1 MWRGFERVVIRSKT
15 AMATL
20 KQVVDASDLSDS
32 EKLASLELLL
42 FPADDPPVLS
52 DEILRGMKEDAD
64 LTGDDGAQ
72 YYKFLEGKSRRL
84 QNRAA
89 GVLKSL
95 SFQAEAHINPLFA
108 ALSHFHTAGGNI
120 TKTAPILFIDSAER
134 AAVGS
139 GDAYRPSLSKV
150 LLLRPTAQ
158 QIKPGTKQPP

>member
-1 MWRGFERVVIRSKT
+1 
-15 AMATL
+15 
-20 KQVVDASDLSDS
+20 
-32 EKLASLELLL
+32 
-42 FPADDPPVLS
+42 
-52 DEILRGMKEDAD
+52 MKEDAD

-108 ALSHFHTAGGNI
+108 ALSHFQTAGGNI
-120 TKTAPILFIDSAER
+120 TKTAPILFLDSAER

-139 GDAYRPSLSKV
+139 GDAFRPSLYKV
-150 LLLRPTAQ
+150 LLFRRIAQ
-158 QIKPGTKQPP
+158 ENKSGSITLSPSIQLPPLDGYTISNDQWRREHDDTPAPPTKQH